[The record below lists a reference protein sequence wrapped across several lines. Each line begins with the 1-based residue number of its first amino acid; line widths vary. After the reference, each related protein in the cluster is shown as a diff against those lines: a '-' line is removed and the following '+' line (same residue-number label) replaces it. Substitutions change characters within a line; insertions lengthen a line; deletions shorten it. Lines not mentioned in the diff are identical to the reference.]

1 MTMRTPSRIR
11 SCAERAAS
19 SGRRSATCGVGP
31 SGCAD
36 SSLSDRLLRFV
47 EDLDAVRDRAAVTQ
61 EELSARLAESMNRTM
76 YVLSIVTAIFLPL
89 GLLTGL
95 LGVNVGGMPGEES
108 EQAFA
113 YVCVLMGVMALGLW
127 ALFRSKRLV

>member
-1 MTMRTPSRIR
+1 MPRYLPGPHGPDEPT
-11 SCAERAAS
+11 AADDALWV
-19 SGRRSATCGVGP
+19 RR
-31 SGCAD
+31 
-36 SSLSDRLLRFV
+36 L
-47 EDLDAVRDRAAVTQ
+47 
-61 EELSARLAESMNRTM
+61 EELSACLAESMNRTM

-95 LGVNVGGMPGEES
+95 LGINVGGMPGEES

-127 ALFRSKRLV
+127 ELFRRKRLV

>member
-1 MTMRTPSRIR
+1 MHY
-11 SCAERAAS
+11 A
-19 SGRRSATCGVGP
+19 RR
-31 SGCAD
+31 
-36 SSLSDRLLRFV
+36 LSDRLLRFV